1 MKKFGLVWQR
11 QKWFDEVAEY
21 AQSRVKQI
29 DYRKWFG
36 ELGQNNDVLVC
47 PDMMPGVA
55 LPFDGEECGETFV
68 RPEPSRKRN
77 VNVVVG
83 GATG

>member
-1 MKKFGLVWQR
+1 MSVFYKVFHYF
-11 QKWFDEVAEY
+11 QKLA
-21 AQSRVKQI
+21 
-29 DYRKWFG
+29 
-36 ELGQNNDVLVC
+36 LGRNNDVLVC
-47 PDMMPGVA
+47 PDLMPGVA